1 MKRGIIVKKVRIF
14 LKSTISIVM
23 SFVILLVSESSIVS
37 VIASKIQ
44 NLEQPEVSISA
55 EEITEALN
63 NAEFVD
69 MSQDCQFVLADDS
82 VEISDDYFPGTADIN
97 YVEYPQITNEYEAS
111 TISEDLPGDDMVY
124 LTQKWL
130 NQEYGDVEGFNP
142 VTENGKT
149 GWNTIYGLI
158 RALQHEL
165 GITNLSNNFGSTTS
179 KLYSENILRRQDGV
193 KDNKYAILQGALW
206 CKGYSPGYN
215 ISIST
220 SGKVNFNA
228 VFDKDVEN
236 AIKRLQADAGLL
248 EQDGVV
254 SLNIMKALM
263 SMDSFKLLPSSY
275 GSDSKIR
282 VFQQWLNRNYEEYT
296 GLNPCDGVYG
306 RNTNKALVYALQAEE
321 GLPVSV
327 ATGNFG
333 NTTKLCCPSIPYDKT
348 DENAAKKY
356 PGTANGDLYTYNEI
370 QNFTKL
376 MQFALYVN
384 GFGDGIFDGIY
395 DNATKQAVRG
405 FQEHHAILI
414 TGKVNLGT
422 WLSLFISCGDKYRD
436 AIAADCATILTEEKA
451 NSLVAEGFEYIG
463 RYLTG
468 TYGGGINKAL
478 TRKEAEIILEAGLKF
493 FPIYQDGG
501 TTQSDFT
508 AENGQLDGKAAV
520 NAAKAL
526 GLPDDTIIYFAV
538 DFDAMDY
545 QITSNIIPYFKEVY
559 DEVSSSSAY
568 KVGVYGARN
577 VCSRVSDKGYAC
589 SSFVGNMSTGFSG
602 NLGFKM
608 PSNWAFDQFGNKD
621 ENGNYLIISSPD
633 GNFEIDK
640 DGVSGRDDGVSWLK
654 DVEESDASISDKL
667 NLNSYDEDEIS
678 GPVIDFLGYKVPLFK
693 LDIAFDFNL
702 AQIESYYDYKA
713 ERTRVII
720 GYKISETSQD
730 ITGGKKWVD
739 NCRQAYKDVK
749 NIVYNIGKGNTS
761 QLNYFLKNKPG
772 TLYESGLQIGLD
784 YSSYVVGYMEFDK
797 KGQFVEGNLGVLGTV
812 KRSVSY
818 PIIPT
823 IYFKLQIEGSL
834 KTGLRFVLNDESG
847 LFDIMGNV
855 SPSAKLSIGA
865 EGNVIVASVYVG
877 FSGELEFSTDF
888 PFKTFEESF
897 TAYFNAS
904 VFIEYNALLWGD
916 KLELNFKQKRLYPKK
931 ELEETISIDMY
942 DNLTFIEPLSQ
953 ATVLSETNNL
963 DVFKSSVQV
972 YTAPKIV
979 DLGNGQL
986 FMTYI
991 DDAQNRTAENRT
1003 TLMYSIYNGSTWSTP
1018 QAVLDDGTAD
1028 FESQIIPDSTGG
1040 VHIIWQNANTM
1051 FSEGVTLEQMSQGME
1066 LYYSHWDGTTMENT
1080 TPITSSNLNLEMTYS
1095 VSSSDNSI
1103 TVVWQEN
1110 SNNDS
1115 LVMSGTNSIH
1125 RRQFIDGAWQDI
1137 ENIASNLST
1146 INSIETGY
1154 INSSNIVVYS
1164 AKSNLDEDLEI
1175 FCYDGT
1181 QNVEFTNDDVH
1192 DYSVD
1197 ILDDEIYWISDNS
1210 IICVTNGD
1218 ISTKQTV
1225 QIFDGTVTKMNVIG
1239 NDNGNKSIVW
1249 ILEDKT
1255 KVDFYATDFNYET
1268 GSYGTIRPIK
1278 MVNGVIRGWDACLT
1292 TDGNIELLYCN
1303 AEILDKTSDGNVELS
1318 SCNDEVLY
1326 ETSDGNY
1333 YGTLS
1338 LFQKAEEDF
1347 CDVSIMSEIDY
1358 SGDIAPNEELTLTA
1372 DIHNRGSLPVSQF
1385 LVNIIDENGNIVQ
1398 SNSIEK
1404 TIGVNEYSDIQFS
1417 FTLPETI
1424 TRTDYMVEI
1433 LPQQYDDIN
1442 QSDNET
1448 TLSVGFPDLVISSM
1462 EEIRT
1467 DSGRELNVTIKNQG
1481 YDIINASTLTLY
1493 LDSYSGRTLGTSELI
1508 SIQPGEEVVCN
1519 FNLTECNSVPEIS
1532 KEPNYVYL
1540 SLETTEIESDYSN
1553 NYSEYIV
1560 YPDYSITVN
1569 AETLGGTVSG
1579 SGTYIKDSLVEV
1591 NATPEQGYIFS
1602 GWYVN
1607 NVKILDADSSYSFNA
1622 TQDRILNAKF
1632 IQLDFCNIYALTS
1645 QNGKVDETNKY
1656 LRGIKSG
1663 GKVNDYFAVS
1673 NDGSMLQIENEYGYA
1688 NATGGK
1694 VHTLSSEGT
1703 VIDEY
1708 TIVILGDANGD
1719 GAIDTFDA
1727 IIIDLYIANF
1737 HELTD
1742 AYLEAADINQDGLIN
1757 DLDYKLCV
1765 DISSLKINGY

>member
-1 MKRGIIVKKVRIF
+1 MKRGILVKKVRIF

-23 SFVILLVSESSIVS
+23 SFVILLVSESSIMS

-69 MSQDCQFVLADDS
+69 ISQDCQFVLADDS

-97 YVEYPQITNEYEAS
+97 CVEYPQITNEYEAS

-220 SGKVNFNA
+220 TGKVNFNA

-333 NTTKLCCPSIPYDKT
+333 NTTKLCCPSIPYYKT
-348 DENAAKKY
+348 DENAARKY

-395 DNATKQAVRG
+395 DNATKQAVRE

-451 NSLVAEGFEYIG
+451 NSLVAEGFEYVG

-478 TRKEAEIILEAGLKF
+478 SREEAELILESGLKF

-621 ENGNYLIISSPD
+621 EDGNYLIISSPD

-654 DVEESDASISDKL
+654 EVEESDAFVSDKI
-667 NLNSYDEDEIS
+667 NLGESDEDELS
-678 GPVIDFLGYKVPLFK
+678 GPVIDFFGNEVPLFK
-693 LDIAFDFNL
+693 LDIAFDFKF
-702 AQIESYYDYKA
+702 AQIESYYDYEA

-720 GYKISETSQD
+720 GYKISEMSQET
-730 ITGGKKWVD
+730 TGGKKWVD
-739 NCRQAYKDVK
+739 NCRQAYKEVK
-749 NIVYNIGKGNTS
+749 NVVYNIGKGNTRE
-761 QLNYFLKNKPG
+761 LTYFLKNKPG
-772 TLYESGLQIGLD
+772 TLYESGLRIGFD
-784 YSSYVVGYMEFDK
+784 YTSYTVGYLEFDK
-797 KGQFVEGNLGVLGTV
+797 KGELVEGNLGVLGTT
-812 KRSVSY
+812 KFSSSY
-818 PIIPT
+818 PIVPT
-823 IYFKLQIEGSL
+823 VYIKFQVEGSL
-834 KTGLRFVLNDESG
+834 RTGLKFVKDDESET
-847 LFDIMGNV
+847 LDMYGNV
-855 SPSAKLSIGA
+855 NFTVKPSLGL
-865 EGNVIVASVYVG
+865 EGNLYVARAYVG
-877 FSGELEFSTDF
+877 FSGELECSADF
-888 PFKTFEESF
+888 PFQSLKDSF
-897 TAYFNAS
+897 GAEMSAS
-904 VFIEYNALLWGD
+904 FFIEWDALLWGD
-916 KLELNFKQKRLYPKK
+916 RQDWTFARKRLYPS
-931 ELEETISIDMY
+931 EEEEKLSLNMY
-942 DNLTFIEPLSQ
+942 DNLSFIEPLSQ
-953 ATVLSETNNL
+953 ATILSETNHL

-979 DLGNGQL
+979 ELGGGKL

-991 DDAQNRTAENRT
+991 DDAPNRTAENRT

-1018 QAVLDDGTAD
+1018 QAVSDDGTAD
-1028 FESQIIPDSTGG
+1028 FESQITPDGTGG
-1040 VHIIWQNANTM
+1040 VHIIWQNANTI
-1051 FSEGVTLEQMSQGME
+1051 FSEGVTLEEMSKGME
-1066 LYYSHWDGTTMENT
+1066 LHYSHWNGTTMENT

-1095 VSSSDNSI
+1095 VASSGNNI
-1103 TVVWQEN
+1103 AVVWQEN

-1115 LVMSGTNSIH
+1115 LVMSGINSIH
-1125 RRQFIDGAWQDI
+1125 RRQFIDGAWQDV
-1137 ENIASNLST
+1137 EDIASNLST

-1154 INSSNIVVYS
+1154 INGSNIVVYS
-1164 AKSNLDEDLEI
+1164 AKSNLDTDLEI
-1175 FCYDGT
+1175 LYYNGT
-1181 QNVEFTNDDVH
+1181 QTTEFTNDDVH

-1197 ILDDEIYWISDNS
+1197 ILDDEIYWISNNS
-1210 IICVTNGD
+1210 INCVTNGD
-1218 ISTKQTV
+1218 ISTKQKV
-1225 QIFDGTVTKMNVIG
+1225 QTFDGTVTKINVIG

-1249 ILEDKT
+1249 ILEDET

-1268 GSYGTIRPIK
+1268 NSYDAIRPIT

-1303 AEILDKTSDGNVELS
+1303 AEILGKTYDDNIELS
-1318 SCNDEVLY
+1318 SCNSEILD

-1347 CDVSIMSEIDY
+1347 CDISIISELGC
-1358 SGDIAPNEELTLTA
+1358 SGDIAPNEELTLTT
-1372 DIHNRGSLPVSQF
+1372 DIYNRGSLPINQF
-1385 LVNIIDENGNIVQ
+1385 LVNIIDENGSIVQ

-1404 TIGVNEYSDIQFS
+1404 EVGVNEYSNIEFS

-1424 TRTDYMVEI
+1424 TRTDYKVKI

-1442 QSDNET
+1442 VGDNYT

-1462 EEIRT
+1462 EEVRS
-1467 DSGRELNVTIKNQG
+1467 DLDRELHVTIKNQG
-1481 YDIINASTLTLY
+1481 YDVVNASNLSLY
-1493 LDSYSGRTLGTSELI
+1493 LDSYNGTNLETKELA
-1508 SIQPGEEVVCN
+1508 SIQPGEEVVCT
-1519 FNLTECNSVPEIS
+1519 FNLTESNSVPAVSE
-1532 KEPNYVYL
+1532 EPNYVYL
-1540 SLETTEIESDYSN
+1540 SLETTETEYDYSN

-1560 YPDYSITVN
+1560 YPDYSITLN
-1569 AETLGGTVSG
+1569 TGTSGGTVSG
-1579 SGTYIKDSLVEV
+1579 TGIYIKDSLVEV

-1602 GWYVN
+1602 GWYEN
-1607 NVKILDADSSYSFNA
+1607 NVKILGADSSYSFNA
-1622 TQDRILNAKF
+1622 TQDRILTAKF
-1632 IQLDFCNIYALTS
+1632 VQLDFCSIYALTS
-1645 QNGKVDETNKY
+1645 QTGEVDETNKY
-1656 LRGIKSG
+1656 LRGIKAG

-1673 NDGSMLQIENEYGYA
+1673 DNGSLLQIENDYGNI
-1688 NATGGK
+1688 NATGTI
-1694 VHTLSSEGT
+1694 VQTLSSSRT

-1708 TIVILGDANGD
+1708 IIVILGDVNGD
-1719 GAIDTFDA
+1719 GAIDGFDV
-1727 IIIDLYIANF
+1727 ITIDLYIANL
-1737 HELTD
+1737 HELTG
-1742 AYLEAADINQDGLIN
+1742 AYLEAADINQDGLV
-1757 DLDYKLCV
+1757 DDSDYQLCI
-1765 DISSLKINGY
+1765 DISALKVSGY

>member
-1 MKRGIIVKKVRIF
+1 MKRGIIVKKVRII
-14 LKSTISIVM
+14 LKSIFSIVM
-23 SFVILLVSESSIVS
+23 AFVILLVSESSVLS
-37 VIASKIQ
+37 VIASNIQ
-44 NLEQPEVSISA
+44 NLEQPDVSISA

-69 MSQDCQFVLADDS
+69 MTQDCQFVVADDL

-97 YVEYPQITNEYEAS
+97 CVEYPQIKNAYETS
-111 TISEDLPGDDMVY
+111 TISDDLPGDDMVY

-130 NQEYGDVEGFNP
+130 NQEYGDVEGFTP

-158 RALQHEL
+158 KALQHEL

-215 ISIST
+215 ISISAT
-220 SGKVNFNA
+220 GKVTFNA

-254 SLNIMKALM
+254 SLNIMRALM

-333 NTTKLCCPSIPYDKT
+333 NTTKLCCPSIPYDRT
-348 DENAAKKY
+348 DEKAARKY
-356 PGTANGDLYTYNEI
+356 PGTSSCDLYKYNEI

-395 DNATKQAVRG
+395 DNATKQAVRE

-414 TGKVNLGT
+414 SGKVNLGT

-478 TRKEAEIILEAGLKF
+478 SREEAELILESGLKF

-508 AENGQLDGKAAV
+508 AENGQLDGQAAV

-621 ENGNYLIISSPD
+621 EDGNYLTISSPD

-654 DVEESDASISDKL
+654 DVQSKEINIVENLGTEDNDVLIGPTVNIMGEE
-667 NLNSYDEDEIS
+667 
-678 GPVIDFLGYKVPLFK
+678 VPLFQF
-693 LDIAFDFNL
+693 DISFETKIAQIETWYDHEEKATKVLFGIRLSGAETEFGGTREKVNKCNEVYEQVKKTFYKIGQPNMSYTSLRDSFKGSLYDMGVKAGFDFNG
-702 AQIESYYDYKA
+702 YF
-713 ERTRVII
+713 I
-720 GYKISETSQD
+720 GYAKLND
-730 ITGGKKWVD
+730 NGKV
-739 NCRQAYKDVK
+739 
-749 NIVYNIGKGNTS
+749 
-761 QLNYFLKNKPG
+761 
-772 TLYESGLQIGLD
+772 
-784 YSSYVVGYMEFDK
+784 
-797 KGQFVEGNLGVLGTV
+797 VEGMLGLMATA
-812 KRSVSY
+812 KTSISY
-818 PIIPT
+818 PIVPT
-823 IYFKLQIEGSL
+823 LYLKFQIEGSL
-834 KTGLRFVLNDESG
+834 QSKLQLILNDSKALSANGELAFS
-847 LFDIMGNV
+847 V
-855 SPSAKLSIGA
+855 KPSVGI
-865 EGNVIVASVYVG
+865 EGNLYVARAYVG
-877 FSGELEFSTDF
+877 LSGELECLTRI
-888 PFKTFEESF
+888 PFKSMRESF
-897 TAYFNAS
+897 EAELTGSF
-904 VFIEYNALLWGD
+904 FFEWNALLWNGRYD
-916 KLELNFKQKRLYPKK
+916 WEFSNKKLYPQS
-931 ELEETISIDMY
+931 EESLLIESLNNM
-942 DNLTFIEPLSQ
+942 TFIEPLSQ
-953 ATVLSETNNL
+953 ATILSETNNL

-979 DLGNGQL
+979 ELGNGQL

-1018 QAVLDDGTAD
+1018 QAVSDDGTAD
-1028 FESQIIPDSTGG
+1028 FEAQITPDGIGG

-1051 FSEGVTLEQMSQGME
+1051 FSEGVTLEQMSQRME
-1066 LYYSHWDGTTMENT
+1066 LYYSHWNGTTMENT

-1095 VSSSDNSI
+1095 VASSGNNI
-1103 TVVWQEN
+1103 AVVWQEN

-1115 LVMSGTNSIH
+1115 LIMSGTNSIH
-1125 RRQFIDGAWQDI
+1125 RRQFIDGAWQGV

-1154 INSSNIVVYS
+1154 INGSNIVVYS
-1164 AKSNLDEDLEI
+1164 AKSNLDTDLEI
-1175 FCYDGT
+1175 LYYNGT
-1181 QNVEFTNDDVH
+1181 QTIEFTNDDVH

-1197 ILDDEIYWISDNS
+1197 ILDDEIYWISNNS
-1210 IICVTNGD
+1210 INCVTNGD

-1225 QIFDGTVTKMNVIG
+1225 QTFDGAVTKINVIG
-1239 NDNGNKSIVW
+1239 NNHRKKSIVW
-1249 ILEDKT
+1249 ILEDET
-1255 KVDFYATDFNYET
+1255 KVDFYASDFNYET
-1268 GSYGTIRPIK
+1268 NSYDAIRPIK
-1278 MVNGVIRGWDACLT
+1278 MVNGVVRGWDTCLT

-1303 AEILDKTSDGNVELS
+1303 AEILGKASDDNVELS
-1318 SCNDEVLY
+1318 SCNLEILDEI
-1326 ETSDGNY
+1326 SDVNY

-1347 CDVSIMSEIDY
+1347 CDVSIISEIGY
-1358 SGDIAPNEELTLTA
+1358 SGNIAPNEELTLTA

-1424 TRTDYMVEI
+1424 TRRDYKVEI

-1442 QSDNET
+1442 QADNET
-1448 TLSVGFPDLVISSM
+1448 ILSVGFPDLIISSM
-1462 EEIRT
+1462 EEIRI

-1481 YDIINASTLTLY
+1481 YDIINASTLTLC
-1493 LDSYSGRTLGTSELI
+1493 LDSYNGRTLGTSELI

-1519 FNLTECNSVPEIS
+1519 FNLTECNSVPGIS
-1532 KEPNYVYL
+1532 KKPNYVYL

-1553 NYSEYIV
+1553 NYSEYII
-1560 YPDYSITVN
+1560 YPDYSITVT

-1579 SGTYIKDSLVEV
+1579 SSTYIKDNLVEV
-1591 NATPEQGYIFS
+1591 NATPEQGYAFA
-1602 GWYVN
+1602 GWYEN
-1607 NVKILDADSSYSFNA
+1607 NVKILGADSSYSFNA

-1632 IQLDFCNIYALTS
+1632 VQLDFCNIYALTS
-1645 QNGKVDETNKY
+1645 ETGVVDDTNKY

-1663 GKVNDYFAVS
+1663 GKVNDYFVVGD
-1673 NDGSMLQIENEYGYA
+1673 NGSILQIENEYGYV

-1708 TIVILGDANGD
+1708 IIVILGDVNGD
-1719 GAIDTFDA
+1719 GTIDGFDV
-1727 IIIDLYIANF
+1727 ITIDLCISNY
-1737 HELTD
+1737 HELIG
-1742 AYLEAADINQDGLIN
+1742 AYLEAADINQDGLVN
-1757 DLDYKLCV
+1757 DLDYQLCI
-1765 DISSLKINGY
+1765 DISSLKIGGY